1 MKLNER
7 TDASALLLLGFF
19 LALTV
24 PVVGCGRGA
33 TPAVDGDAAAGDPG
47 GAVPPRQISA
57 DGSVSQRSEA
67 ISPSDAATGPTA
79 DLDLT
84 DALFGDP
91 AVNGVSTA
99 DSAAADEPEDAKP
112 VAKSAA
118 DRLQL
123 PADLPPP
130 RLVDFIKRID
140 IEMQNVA
147 TGRTGLVD
155 QDEALDE
162 MTRLAKLKLEASNQL
177 LALSADNPTDQAFAI
192 RGKLQAL
199 SHMAALGDLRS
210 AEQLETLAWEQ
221 LESQSPAVVLD
232 SQLVLV
238 GLAMER
244 MESGKS
250 KDSDEILGLV
260 ERIATSTEKP
270 DVSALMVMGQAHAI
284 LQRYGDAAAAEK
296 VRQTIVDLFADHPN
310 PDVAAMA
317 SRLAGSPHFAG
328 VDQFVRRFE
337 KGESVSADQWRGLVT
352 ELLARSP
359 APESIRH
366 LAAAALQFE
375 AFGNDALAEST
386 FELIAQSESVVGDS
400 ASELAVAA
408 GARKARKLVIGQ
420 MVEIDSPSVDG
431 RPLAMTTY
439 AGKVV
444 LMPFWAI
451 SIPES
456 LTILQT
462 LEKVRSE
469 SEGKVEIVGMNL
481 DTEDAPAAE
490 FLTQSPVAFRSFQSA
505 TAAGGANRI
514 AKRFGV
520 VSLPFIVVWGPSGEV
535 VAINLTGSGLADQ
548 VREAIQD

>member
-33 TPAVDGDAAAGDPG
+33 TPVVDGDAAAGDPG